1 MFDVEERAARHDI
14 RDDIDHILVSEAQLQ
29 EAVAR
34 LGEQIARDYAGREL
48 ILVGVLRGAIMF
60 MVDLARATDLPLTL
74 DFMAVASYGAST
86 QTSGIVR
93 ILKDLDSSIEG
104 KDVLV
109 VEDIIDSGLTLTYIL
124 DTLRTRNP
132 TSVRVAALL
141 NKKDRRLVEVPI
153 DYICFD
159 IPDEFVVGYGLDL
172 AQIYRNLPFIG
183 VLKPEAY
190 ARALGD
196 DSANAGGGDAEVP
209 GATE

>member
-1 MFDVEERAARHDI
+1 VFDVEEAPPRHDL
-14 RDDIDHILVSEAQLQ
+14 RSDIAQVLVTERQIAEAIHT
-29 EAVAR
+29 
-34 LGEQIARDYAGREL
+34 LGEQLARYYEGREL
-48 ILVGVLRGAIMF
+48 VLVGVLKGAVMF
-60 MVDLARATDLPLTL
+60 MTDLARAIDLPLTI

-124 DTLRTRNP
+124 ETLRTRNP
-132 TSVRVAALL
+132 ASVRVAALL
-141 NKKDRRLVEVPI
+141 NKRERRQVDVPI
-153 DYICFD
+153 DYICFE
-159 IPDEFVVGYGLDL
+159 IPDEFVVGYGLDFD
-172 AQIYRNLPFIG
+172 QIYRNLPFIG

-190 ARALGD
+190 SRTSEPEAPD
-196 DSANAGGGDAEVP
+196 DPEVP